1 MTASRPNYRPAQR
14 TSLSRLAEDVPDAAH
29 GLDQRRLVAIDL
41 AAQVADVRL
50 EHARVAAEVVMPH
63 MVEDLSAREDAAG
76 VDQQI
81 AEQAV
86 LGRGQLDDVGAAADL
101 VRLVIQLEV
110 GQVELPA
117 LGAAASMP
125 SQDDPNAG
133 HQLLDA
139 EGLGDIVVP
148 AEGQAV
154 DLVLGGGLRGP

>member
-50 EHARVAAEVVMPH
+50 EHARVAAEGVMPH

-86 LGRGQLDDVGAAADL
+86 LGRGQLDGVGATAHPVPL
-101 VRLVIQLEV
+101 VLQLGV
-110 GQVELPA
+110 GQGALPP
-117 LGAAASMP
+117 LRAAPSMH
-125 SQDDPNAG
+125 S
-133 HQLLDA
+133 
-139 EGLGDIVVP
+139 
-148 AEGQAV
+148 
-154 DLVLGGGLRGP
+154 